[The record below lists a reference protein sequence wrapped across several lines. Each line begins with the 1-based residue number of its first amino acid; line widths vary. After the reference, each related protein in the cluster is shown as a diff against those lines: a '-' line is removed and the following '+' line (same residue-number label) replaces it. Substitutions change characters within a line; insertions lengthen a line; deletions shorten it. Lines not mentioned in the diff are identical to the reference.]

1 VTATPVFDQVFSEPE
16 DNLENFPGFLLMLH
30 GRKQLPPAP
39 GFPKTER
46 VDQRALAAAYGE
58 ATFAAINLALDN
70 TAMPHR
76 DAVPEAAYP
85 ALFLARHTLELYLKG
100 LIPDWGNLK
109 GKKQNAHQID
119 YLAEHLSRRIDGRY
133 HADHVEILSRF
144 LHRVHAIDPL
154 SAAFRFHDGAE
165 RDFSAADLAPPGV
178 EFWINFQAL
187 RDSLKQVFE
196 ALNKIWAEAGPAG
209 LRVKE

>member
-1 VTATPVFDQVFSEPE
+1 MTGTPVFDQVFSEPVGDPE
-16 DNLENFPGFLLMLH
+16 TFPGFLLMYH
-30 GRKQLPPAP
+30 GQQPPAPAP
-39 GFPKTER
+39 GFPATR
-46 VDQRALAAAYGE
+46 LVDQRALAAAYGE
-58 ATFAAINLALDN
+58 ATFAAIDLALEN
-70 TAMPHR
+70 TALPHR

-100 LIPDWGNLK
+100 LIPDWGALK
-109 GKKQNAHQID
+109 GKQNAHQID
-119 YLAEHLSRRIDGRY
+119 YLADHLARRINGRY

-144 LHRVHAIDPL
+144 LNRIHAIDPR
-154 SAAFRFHDGAE
+154 SAAFRFPDGAE
-165 RDFSAADLAPPGV
+165 RDFSAAEISPLEV

-196 ALNKIWAEAGPAG
+196 ALDKIWAEARPPG